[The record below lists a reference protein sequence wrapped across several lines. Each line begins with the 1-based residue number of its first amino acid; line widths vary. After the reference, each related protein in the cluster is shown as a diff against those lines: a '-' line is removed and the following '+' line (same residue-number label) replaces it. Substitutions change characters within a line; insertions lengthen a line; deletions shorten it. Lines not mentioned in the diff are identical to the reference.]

1 MPQETELEIEHDWTK
16 TEYPGSFYYSDSGT
30 LKKLE
35 FTEKLWYKAQTVL
48 DKNSERSDIINFLKL
63 SDKSTVNEVNN

>member
-1 MPQETELEIEHDWTK
+1 MNLEELDINTDWT
-16 TEYPGSFYYSDSGT
+16 EAPYPGAIYLSDSGT

-48 DKNSERSDIINFLKL
+48 DEKSESSDIINFLKL
-63 SDKSTVNEVNN
+63 SDKSTATEVKT